1 MNDEH
6 AVVILFPVA
15 IAPFHLNQI
24 VIFTILPVRP
34 SGCSPTPI
42 VERAV
47 TFAAE
52 TARETLIAWL

>member
-34 SGCSPTPI
+34 SGCSPI
-42 VERAV
+42 IERAV